1 MEMRIC
7 GCRAMR
13 SDGINLNAPAI
24 HDPIE
29 VKSRTA

>member
-13 SDGINLNAPAI
+13 SDGINLNI
-24 HDPIE
+24 H
-29 VKSRTA
+29 VGFATALK